1 MVDHTVYYPG
11 LNHTQKHG
19 STMIFLV
26 ELLRQ
31 LAVCYVLLTT
41 NELNS
46 DQETN
51 VEITSVMVLIRSE
64 VHLI

>member
-1 MVDHTVYYPG
+1 
-11 LNHTQKHG
+11 
-19 STMIFLV
+19 MIFLV

-51 VEITSVMVLIRSE
+51 VEITFSVYQLWFSFDQKFT
-64 VHLI
+64 